1 MTEYDRI
8 KKEAVFHC
16 CSEINGDAPNCKR
29 ELCPICSSNALHCSF
44 KIPRLEQAITQILSL
59 DGIEIRSKDQSL
71 PSVRNAVNKS
81 YNDYMLGQE
90 DMLKEGFVKVIPK
103 GR

>member
-1 MTEYDRI
+1 MTEEEKRI
-8 KKEAVFHC
+8 REQIVERLYA
-16 CSEINGDAPNCKR
+16 NGYRPWDGCRTLAD
-29 ELCPICSSNALHCSF
+29 
-44 KIPRLEQAITQILSL
+44 QILCT

-90 DMLKEGFVKVIPK
+90 DMLKAGFVKVIPK

>member
-1 MTEYDRI
+1 MYERI
-8 KKEAVFHC
+8 RE
-16 CSEINGDAPNCKR
+16 EI
-29 ELCPICSSNALHCSF
+29 
-44 KIPRLEQAITQILSL
+44 EQAIDYYDHRLAELIEDKQRELGNPKFMEITDLKAKAVGEAINQILSL

-90 DMLKEGFVKVIPK
+90 DMLKAGFVKVIPK
-103 GR
+103 RR